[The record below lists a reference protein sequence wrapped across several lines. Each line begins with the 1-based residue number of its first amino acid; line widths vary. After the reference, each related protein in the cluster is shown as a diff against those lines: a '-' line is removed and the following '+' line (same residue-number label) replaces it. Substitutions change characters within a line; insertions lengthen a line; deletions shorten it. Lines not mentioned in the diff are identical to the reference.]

1 MIWIFERS
9 GRQAKL
15 ELLYL
20 SPEQYELRFMDDDG
34 IEHVEHFTNA
44 TDAGNRQLELLRTL
58 TSRGWERTAGW
69 KL

>member
-1 MIWIFERS
+1 MIWIFEKQ

-20 SPEQYELRFMDDDG
+20 PPDQYELRFVDG
-34 IEHVEHFTNA
+34 DGVEHFEKFTNA
-44 TDAGNRQLELLRTL
+44 TDAGNRQLELKQTL
-58 TSRGWERTAGW
+58 DAQGWSKTGEW